1 MILEMEELEHGLLI
15 QPWAWLQLSG
25 ESLLA
30 KVYITTQKGY
40 ALLLSDLQYVWHEQ
54 VDTNVVSQRAKEL
67 NKRLSATPSAFL
79 SHLKDLMCTLL
90 EGSTDTKGATFSCE
104 HMPDGLTLHVRSDL
118 SGLPFHWNFQC
129 ALASPSMVSQHL
141 IRPLMGMSLALQHQV
156 KELASLLRMKD
167 AEIQDYQEN
176 GATLSRDRLK
186 TELFDENVFLEQ
198 FVTENLLEAC
208 NVKDGKPFAMKLQN
222 LYVTITKQEF
232 QAGQKRHGSGDSQA
246 SDGTS
251 SHDTDVRLLN
261 QQEQQSF
268 SAPTLSVT
276 ETLNMD
282 TSGPIQRPHL
292 SKAKRK
298 KPKGLFS

>member
-1 MILEMEELEHGLLI
+1 MEELQHGLLI
-15 QPWAWLQLSG
+15 QPWSWLQLSE

-30 KVYITTQKGY
+30 KAYITTHKGY
-40 ALLLSDLQYVWHEQ
+40 ALLLSDLQYVWHEE
-54 VDTNVVSQRAKEL
+54 VDTSVVSLRAKEL

-90 EGSTDTKGATFSCE
+90 EGSADTRGATFSCE
-104 HMPDGLTLHVRSDL
+104 HMPDGLTLRVRSDL
-118 SGLPFHWNFQC
+118 SGLPFHWNFHC
-129 ALASPSMVSQHL
+129 TLASSSLVSQHL
-141 IRPLMGMSLALQHQV
+141 IRPLMGMSLVLQHQV
-156 KELASLLRMKD
+156 KELASLLRLKD

-186 TELFDENVFLEQ
+186 TEQFDENAFLEQ

-208 NVKDGKPFAMKLQN
+208 SVKDGKPFAMKLQN
-222 LYVTITKQEF
+222 LYVAITKQEF
-232 QAGQKRHGSGDSQA
+232 RTGQKRHASGDSQA

-251 SHDTDVRLLN
+251 SHETDGRPLN
-261 QQEQQSF
+261 QQEQQSS

-282 TSGPIQRPHL
+282 TSVPTQRPHL
-292 SKAKRK
+292 SKVKRK
-298 KPKGLFS
+298 KPKGLFN